1 MKKILAALL
10 ALAMLACMSVTVFAT
25 EATLDA
31 LGEQDI
37 DLEAVFNDR
46 GDDVYND
53 VYSVNVEWDDM
64 TFTYSTQKLTYT
76 WNEED
81 LDWEVT
87 NTLAAGWDKANATI
101 TVTNRSSLG
110 INVAAEA
117 TDDFVVTGAGNVE
130 SAIVADGDNAAQTL
144 TLTVTPPSAIT
155 ADIADAS
162 VTVTIG
168 AYVPMPS

>member
-10 ALAMLACMSVTVFAT
+10 ALAMLVCMSIPTFAAGLRDET
-25 EATLDA
+25 
-31 LGEQDI
+31 I
-37 DLEAVFNDR
+37 DLEAIFDDR

-53 VYSVNVEWDDM
+53 VYSVNVEWADM
-64 TFTYSTQKLTYT
+64 TFTYSTEKKTFT
-76 WNEED
+76 WNEETLAWD
-81 LDWEVT
+81 ET
-87 NTLAAGWDKANATI
+87 NVLAAGWDKLNSTI

-117 TDDFVVTGAGNVE
+117 TDGFVVTGAGNVE
-130 SAIVADGDNAAQTL
+130 SAIVEGGDNAPQTL

-155 ADIADAS
+155 ENIADAY

-168 AYVPMPS
+168 AYVVAE